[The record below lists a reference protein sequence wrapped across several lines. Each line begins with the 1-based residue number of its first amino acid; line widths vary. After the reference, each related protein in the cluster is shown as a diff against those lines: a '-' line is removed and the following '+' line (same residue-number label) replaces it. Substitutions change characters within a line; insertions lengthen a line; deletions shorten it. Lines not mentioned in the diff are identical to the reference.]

1 MELEQK
7 NNKKQKQ
14 ETPSLKDRKTEN
26 QKKKT
31 FPEGTVS
38 GHATIASMHM
48 SAF

>member
-7 NNKKQKQ
+7 NNKKQ